1 MLGEQN
7 CFSVKR
13 AYERR
18 CSKLCGSS
26 QTLSE
31 HLVCLESF
39 AEKAEPN
46 VARGLKGVWFDD
58 AVFPTAGMLRDGY
71 ERPSFDRLVAEA
83 RRRLDAGAFAVGW
96 AEKAQRCRLMKLSR
110 RPLAIA
116 LPREILRQSKA

>member
-1 MLGEQN
+1 MILETVREYGW
-7 CFSVKR
+7 
-13 AYERR
+13 ER
-18 CSKLCGSS
+18 
-26 QTLSE
+26 LSE
-31 HLVCLESF
+31 GGETDKAQKRHAAYYLSF

-58 AVFPTAGMLRDGY
+58 AVFPTAGMLRDGS

-83 RRRLDAGAFAVGW
+83 RGRLDAGAFAAGW
-96 AEKAQRCRLMKLSR
+96 EEKAQRCRLMKLSR